1 MRDRIGHHVSQLDKY
16 GDAVDADGIRVHTSV
31 WGSFQVTYAAHI
43 DRVCVDVIEGYP
55 GRGRMS
61 MQLTLEQAALLH
73 DLLDAGIADAMAA
86 TVIESRAAL
95 PAGGDPA

>member
-1 MRDRIGHHVSQLDKY
+1 MRDRMGNHVSQLDEF
-16 GDAVDADGIRVHTSV
+16 GDAVDADEICVHTST
-31 WGSFQVTYAAHI
+31 WGSFRVVYAAHI
-43 DRVCVDVIEGYP
+43 DRVCVEVNDGYP

-73 DLLDAGIADAMAA
+73 DLLGAGIADAMAA

-95 PAGGDPA
+95 PVGGDPA